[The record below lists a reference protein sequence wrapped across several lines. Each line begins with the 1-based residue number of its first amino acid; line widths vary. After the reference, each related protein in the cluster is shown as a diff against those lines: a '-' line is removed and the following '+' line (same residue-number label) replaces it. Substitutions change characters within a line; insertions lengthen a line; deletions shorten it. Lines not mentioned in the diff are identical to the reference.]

1 MNIQTTLSALLILLI
16 VFCYPATEAYG
27 QTFTLQNG
35 ANLQISGGGVLNLG
49 ATTKLSEDG
58 GLITAGSVRA
68 ERSLNSP
75 SNENVGGLGAIITSS
90 SNLGLTV
97 VTRTNAIESIES
109 SQSISRF
116 YDINPANNSGLDA
129 TLVFTYNEGELNN
142 LDEDELVLFRS
153 DDDGVTYTQQGFDSR
168 DAAANTITLGNISSF
183 SRWTAAATLGTMIT
197 YVKGWNLAG
206 VPTDT
211 DPTSYET
218 VFTEAVQAPF
228 IFESGSYQDAS
239 QVEPGFGYWVL
250 LDDQETVTFDGDNLD
265 EINLNLDSG
274 WNLVSGIGYSISEA
288 VIEDN
293 DGIINSAWY
302 LFNGAYQSS
311 SSIDPGYGY
320 WVRASQAGTVTLE
333 HQAAKSPDMQTD
345 EPWIAYSPEESFHG
359 LHFVADGD
367 TLQTLWF
374 GDELPEEVPSA
385 RFVLPPVP
393 PSESFDA
400 RFNHIESRLAEGDAP
415 VILIQ
420 SGERDL
426 EIVFSSPSLSMMNT
440 WKLVQSVEGQ
450 EVDRQSF
457 TGDEAI
463 ALYSSQV
470 THLEVKQNDGLATG
484 NSDLPN
490 HFGLEQNYPNPFNPS
505 TQIRFQL
512 PESSHVL
519 IEVFDLLGR
528 RVSILVD
535 EQMQAGNH
543 IAEFNA
549 NHLTSGV
556 YVYRMSAGQFTETR
570 RLTLIK

>member
-1 MNIQTTLSALLILLI
+1 MNIQTRLSAFLILLI
-16 VFCYPATEAYG
+16 VFCYPSTEAYG

-35 ANLQISGGGVLNLG
+35 ANMQMAGGGVLNLG
-49 ATTKLSEDG
+49 ATTTLSEDG

-68 ERSLNSP
+68 ERSLSSP

-142 LDEDELVLFRS
+142 LNEDELVLFRS

-183 SRWTAAATLGTMIT
+183 SRWTAAATLATMIT
-197 YVKGWNLAG
+197 YSQGWNLAG
-206 VPTDT
+206 VPTDASAT
-211 DPTSYET
+211 PYET
-218 VFTEAVQAPF
+218 LFTEAVQAPF
-228 IFESGSYQDAS
+228 IFVGGSYQDAS
-239 QVEPGFGYWVL
+239 QVEPGLGYWVL

-265 EINLNLDSG
+265 EINLDLDSG

-288 VIEDN
+288 VVEDN

-302 LFNGAYQSS
+302 LFNGAYQSA
-311 SSIDPGYGY
+311 SSIDPGFGY

-333 HQAAKSPDMQTD
+333 HQAAKAPDIQTD
-345 EPWIAYSPEESFHG
+345 EPWIAYSPEESFHA

-385 RFVLPPVP
+385 RYVLPPVP

-420 SGERDL
+420 SGDRNL
-426 EIVFSSPSLSMMNT
+426 EIALSSPSLSMMDN
-440 WKLVQSVEGQ
+440 WELVQTVDGQ
-450 EVDRQSF
+450 EADRQSF
-457 TGDEAI
+457 TDDEAI
-463 ALYSSQV
+463 ALYSPHV
-470 THLEVKQNDGLATG
+470 THLEVKQKDGLETG

-490 HFGLEQNYPNPFNPS
+490 HFALEQNYPNPFNPS

-512 PESSHVL
+512 PVSSEVRLDVYDMTGRHVATL
-519 IEVFDLLGR
+519 VNGQVSAGSHTITFD
-528 RVSILVD
+528 
-535 EQMQAGNH
+535 AGN
-543 IAEFNA
+543 
-549 NHLTSGV
+549 LSSGV
-556 YVYRMSAGQFTETR
+556 YMYRIQAGQYQEVR
-570 RLTLIK
+570 RLTVIK